1 MGAMARKHTVARNKS
16 YLEKSQCH
24 LPTLRMQFD
33 YGYHF
38 EGVVVEKVQV
48 SLDIAD
54 LEKSQCH
61 LPTFKLQ
68 ADYGYP
74 LGTHAD
80 RPRFWFWI
88 TDSIV
93 AVLNFGVLRWR
104 R

>member
-1 MGAMARKHTVARNKS
+1 MGAMVRKHRVARNKS

-38 EGVVVEKVQV
+38 EGVVMEKVQV
-48 SLDIAD
+48 SLHIAD

-61 LPTFKLQ
+61 LPTFKLE

-74 LGTHAD
+74 LWALML
-80 RPRFWFWI
+80 I
-88 TDSIV
+88 VQDSGSGFRIP
-93 AVLNFGVLRWR
+93 LLLCLISGS
-104 R
+104 

>member
-1 MGAMARKHTVARNKS
+1 MGAMARKHTVARNKP

-48 SLDIAD
+48 SLVIAD

-61 LPTFKLQ
+61 LHTFKCRLTTDILWALMLIVQ
-68 ADYGYP
+68 DSGSGLRIP
-74 LGTHAD
+74 LLLCLISG
-80 RPRFWFWI
+80 
-88 TDSIV
+88 S
-93 AVLNFGVLRWR
+93 
-104 R
+104 